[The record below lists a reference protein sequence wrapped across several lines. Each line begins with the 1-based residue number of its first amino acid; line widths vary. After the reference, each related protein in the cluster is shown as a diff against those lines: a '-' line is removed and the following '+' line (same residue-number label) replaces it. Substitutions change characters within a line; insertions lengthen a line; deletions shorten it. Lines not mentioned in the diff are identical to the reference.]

1 MSNNQMEQD
10 GERAPRKPFQWV
22 TVRGVLVAV
31 VFGLVALVFVALK
44 ITLPIP
50 GTEFVSDP
58 RELLVTLGSAISGPV
73 GALIIG
79 FLAGVADTSE
89 TVLPSIVA
97 HGVAGVFLAV
107 AYRFWTKLPGIT
119 TPRLAVLWIL
129 SIVVYYFG
137 MLMPAFFLTYRLT
150 TPEPFDFW
158 QAYLGVARGAIGE
171 IILIAFITTA
181 VMVLLPRR
189 YRRPMWGN

>member
-1 MSNNQMEQD
+1 MSNSQMEQD

-22 TVRGVLVAV
+22 TVRGLLVAV

-97 HGVAGVFLAV
+97 HIVAGMFLAV
-107 AYRFWTKLPGIT
+107 AYRFCTKLPGIT

-137 MLMPAFFLTYRLT
+137 ALMPAFFLTYRLT

>member
-1 MSNNQMEQD
+1 MSNNPMEQD
-10 GERAPRKPFQWV
+10 GEHSPRKPFQWV
-22 TVRGVLVAV
+22 TVRGLLVAV

-97 HGVAGVFLAV
+97 HIVAGLFLAF
-107 AYRFWTKLPGIT
+107 AYRFWTKLLSKST
-119 TPRLAVLWIL
+119 FRLAFLWIL

-137 MLMPAFFLTYRLT
+137 MLMPAFFITYRFT

-189 YRRPMWGN
+189 YRRPLWGN

>member
-1 MSNNQMEQD
+1 MSNSQMKQDREQ
-10 GERAPRKPFQWV
+10 APRKPFQWV
-22 TVRGVLVAV
+22 TVQGLLVAI

-97 HGVAGVFLAV
+97 HIVAGMFLAI
-107 AYRFWTKLPGIT
+107 AYRFWTRLLDKST
-119 TPRLAVLWIL
+119 FRLAFLWIL

-137 MLMPAFFLTYRLT
+137 MLMPAFFITYQLTQ
-150 TPEPFDFW
+150 PEPFDFW
-158 QAYLGVARGAIGE
+158 QAYIGVARGGVGE
-171 IILIAFITTA
+171 IVLIVFITT
-181 VMVLLPRR
+181 VVLLLLPRR
-189 YRRPMWGN
+189 YRRPLWGN